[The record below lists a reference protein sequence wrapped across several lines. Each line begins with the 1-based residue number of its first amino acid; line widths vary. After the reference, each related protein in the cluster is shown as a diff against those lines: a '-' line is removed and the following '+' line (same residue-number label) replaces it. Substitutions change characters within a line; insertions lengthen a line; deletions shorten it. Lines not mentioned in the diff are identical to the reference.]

1 MQNNFGAHLSIFYSH
16 ISHHN
21 MADISKEG
29 RSNLLHCRLK
39 IDGGNAV
46 VSWSVFEANSLV
58 RGLVNAEVESEVAK
72 VGNGTWWGLISILSK
87 V

>member
-1 MQNNFGAHLSIFYSH
+1 MQNNFDPNLSIFHS
-16 ISHHN
+16 HN
-21 MADISKEG
+21 MVDISKEG

-58 RGLVNAEVESEVAK
+58 RGLVKAEVESEVAK
-72 VGNGTWWGLISILSK
+72 VGNGTRWGLISILSK